1 MTEDAVS
8 VSYESSDSE
17 RILRLTTSD
26 SGIIITQPA
35 QGYGMVVVRDA
46 KDGTEIE
53 RYYALDMAL
62 DHAAEV
68 LNVNPSSIDVP
79 DEAADMGM

>member
-8 VSYESSDSE
+8 VSYESTEGE
-17 RILRLTTSD
+17 RILRLRTSE
-26 SGIIITQPA
+26 SGVILTQPA
-35 QGYGMVVVRDA
+35 QGYGMVVVRNA
-46 KDGTEIE
+46 TDGTEIE

-68 LNVNPSSIDVP
+68 LGVDPSEIEVP
-79 DEAADMGM
+79 DAAADMGM